1 MEILQTDNCDGGE
14 AAGVVCDSSGDKN
27 YSAISLEVSANMTT
41 NEGEGNLMIYGH
53 PVCDHGF
60 TMMNAHV
67 ACWELGYRGALSF
80 TKESRYGRTSPEFAM
95 DNVRCYGTE
104 ARLLDC
110 QHSKVHKTSFMIEK
124 VEELS

>member
-1 MEILQTDNCDGGE
+1 MEILQTDDCGAEE
-14 AAGVVCDSSGDKN
+14 AAGVVCDNRSDRN

-41 NEGEGNLMIYGH
+41 NEGEGNIMIYGH

-80 TKESRYGRTSPEFAM
+80 TTKSRYGRTSSKFAM
-95 DNVRCYGTE
+95 DDVRCYGTE

-110 QHSKVHKTSFMIEK
+110 RHSRVRLH
-124 VEELS
+124 L